1 MGTRVL
7 RGSDGKPELG
17 GVGVQDDAVEE
28 RMGCLL
34 ERDCSIFLIRE
45 AGIGF
50 DVLVGS

>member
-28 RMGCLL
+28 RMGCL
-34 ERDCSIFLIRE
+34 SNKQVISFQ
-45 AGIGF
+45 
-50 DVLVGS
+50 SPTHQPS